1 MENLET
7 IFAVIKN
14 LITFNLSAIQKHEW
28 ELFQGYGFFMLVV
41 FLVVVLYA
49 YYFHLYRSEKIG
61 EKNYEKYAKL
71 ALEDDINDSVL
82 ENKRSA

>member
-1 MENLET
+1 MQNLET

-14 LITFNLSAIQKHEW
+14 LVTLNLSAIEKHEW
-28 ELFQGYGFFMLVV
+28 ELFQGYGFFVLVV

-49 YYFHLYRSEKIG
+49 YYFHLYRSEKKG
-61 EKNYEKYAKL
+61 ERNYEKYAQL